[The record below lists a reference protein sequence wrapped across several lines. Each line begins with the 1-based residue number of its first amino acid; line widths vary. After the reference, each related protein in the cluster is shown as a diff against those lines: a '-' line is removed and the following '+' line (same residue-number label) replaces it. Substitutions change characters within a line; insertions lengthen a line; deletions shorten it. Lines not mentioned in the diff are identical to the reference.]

1 MRSYLATLQREILLV
16 GCVSREHTVHHD
28 VVLAGSYQSMAFDK
42 HQVTRGICLF
52 RQETLLAS
60 EKARTTR
67 YQSAYECGMFVVGLG
82 RKHERLLSGFGH
94 DLDFSTIGGYSRCVA
109 TEYLGLVNDLKLA
122 AAQGMRRGV
131 VLRLSTTGHA
141 AKRSGFGKPRPSR
154 KGHRD
159 WQRDISCFHTPHKA
173 VGQPPLPVLLL
184 LSAAMMYGSAE
195 LPVVGTHPRVSGCGW
210 GGGGAMGT
218 AVGISRK

>member
-42 HQVTRGICLF
+42 HRVTRGICLF

-122 AAQGMRRGV
+122 TLRACDAQGCFEIVDHGACSKEKWLWQAKTFQEGAQRLAARHFLLPYAAQGRRTAAAARAAAALRGHDVRKCGV
-131 VLRLSTTGHA
+131 ARRRHPPARERGWVGGSNGT
-141 AKRSGFGKPRPSR
+141 SR
-154 KGHRD
+154 N
-159 WQRDISCFHTPHKA
+159 F
-173 VGQPPLPVLLL
+173 
-184 LSAAMMYGSAE
+184 
-195 LPVVGTHPRVSGCGW
+195 
-210 GGGGAMGT
+210 
-218 AVGISRK
+218 